1 MNDPQTKRGHWRPAT
16 SEDVR
21 RVLVDGLEAL
31 ERHARATDIS
41 YVLIAGSALGARRH
55 SGPIPW
61 DDDIDVCMEREDFL
75 AFCRAP
81 LQDYP
86 VDTRATDPVIGSDA
100 KFYLPATRL
109 ERPFGDAHNFVP
121 PSNGGA
127 FIDIFCFYRASTKR
141 WVRQLERALGW
152 VVYVRPWGWA
162 LATSRQPVGFARRL
176 RHLAAATVPR
186 RVLARVEQHL
196 WNRSTRRTS
205 SLRGIGIGGVNG
217 RVFYPADHIWPAKRS
232 EFHGM
237 AARVPNMLDDFLVLT
252 FGQDFMTPL
261 ADVSDSGHGD
271 FLVWTDES
279 RGAR

>member
-1 MNDPQTKRGHWRPAT
+1 M
-16 SEDVR
+16 
-21 RVLVDGLEAL
+21 LVTGLEVL
-31 ERHARATDIS
+31 DKHARDVGSS

-55 SGPIPW
+55 GGPIPW

-75 AFCRAP
+75 RFCRAP
-81 LQDYP
+81 LPDHP
-86 VDTRATDPVIGSDA
+86 IDTRMTDPVIGSDA

-109 ERPFGDAHNFVP
+109 ERPFGEAHNFVP

-127 FIDIFCFYRASTKR
+127 FIDIFCFYRASTNR

-162 LATSRQPVGFARRL
+162 LATSRQPVGLVRRI

-186 RVLARVEQHL
+186 RVLGRVERHL
-196 WNRSTRRTS
+196 WDRSTRRTS

-217 RVFYPADHIWPAKRS
+217 RVFYPVDHIWPAKSS

-237 AARVPNMLDDFLVLT
+237 AARVPNRLNDFLALT
-252 FGQDFMTPL
+252 FGQDFMTPP

-271 FLVWTDES
+271 FLVWADES
-279 RGAR
+279 GGAR